1 MMRRPPRSPLFPST
15 SPFRSRGGGKAGTPD
30 RLRVRLTGVD
40 LARWGA
46 DLASGRQ
53 RLAGDTLVVQREGAA
68 ELAARYRLPARDT
81 ALARFLAPEP
91 LIQADDP
98 RIHAQAQLVLGGER
112 DPARAARLDRKSTRL
127 NSSHG
132 YIS

>member
-1 MMRRPPRSPLFPST
+1 
-15 SPFRSRGGGKAGTPD
+15 
-30 RLRVRLTGVD
+30 
-40 LARWGA
+40 
-46 DLASGRQ
+46 GRQ

-112 DPARAARLDRKSTRL
+112 DPTRAARLLLDWV
-127 NSSHG
+127 HG
-132 YIS
+132 HVDPHVAAGAPRALAVLDARRGGCKEDTLVLVGLGRGGGVPPGPGGGAGAFRG